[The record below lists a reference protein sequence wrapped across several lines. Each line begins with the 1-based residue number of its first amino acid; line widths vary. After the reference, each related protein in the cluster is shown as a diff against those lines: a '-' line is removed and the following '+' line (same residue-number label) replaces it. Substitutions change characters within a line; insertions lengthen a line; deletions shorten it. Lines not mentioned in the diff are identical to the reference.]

1 MSISCL
7 CLISITQMYLFVQ
20 LLYIFRNFYVLYFY
34 VSMISLN
41 LFQDE
46 SRRGVA
52 RVGPGTG
59 NIWTT
64 DGDKVY
70 SLYVSQDKS
79 PGKRGVAR
87 ACIGT
92 GNIQTTDGDKVDSLY
107 VCQDESPGMRG
118 VAQAGPGTGNIQ
130 TTEGDKVYRHRP
142 LL

>member
-1 MSISCL
+1 MFNFYNIDVSICL
-7 CLISITQMYLFVQ
+7 ASIYFV
-20 LLYIFRNFYVLYFY
+20 RNFYVLYFY

-64 DGDKVY
+64 DGDKVD

-92 GNIQTTDGDKVDSLY
+92 GNI
-107 VCQDESPGMRG
+107 
-118 VAQAGPGTGNIQ
+118 
-130 TTEGDKVYRHRP
+130 
-142 LL
+142 